1 MQFDLVSD
9 LHLDL
14 WDENTK
20 DWKGIGTSLCCVVA
34 GDVSR
39 NPKLTVSFL
48 KHLCEAYSHVIFVDG
63 NHEHYRHYH
72 DLETNE
78 YAIEDALANNSNF
91 HYLADSSLVV
101 DGTAFVGTNGWW
113 TFDFPEIAGVGNKIE
128 AMDAFCA
135 KENYAMRDAIN
146 VWTAAQEHAEFL
158 GEVVMNLQDND
169 DIHEIVIVT
178 HTVPRIDLIP
188 ISPGSNLVDWAK
200 IGNSSMQEVLNY
212 DIEGKIST
220 WCFGH
225 YHPYHCDIMLDGVR
239 YVSHPRGRPSD
250 AISPV
255 YYPKKIDTE
264 LDTVLIR

>member
-1 MQFDLVSD
+1 
-9 LHLDL
+9 
-14 WDENTK
+14 
-20 DWKGIGTSLCCVVA
+20 VVA

-135 KENYAMRDAIN
+135 KEDYAMRDAIN